1 MHSYKLGERH
11 QSIFVCNYATI
22 WNGKWG
28 SAMAVN
34 CFKCRHFFTTWDAS
48 NPRGCKAYGFKT
60 KELPSTLVKRTS
72 GMDCLKFEPKQAEGH
87 KR

>member
-1 MHSYKLGERH
+1 
-11 QSIFVCNYATI
+11 
-22 WNGKWG
+22 
-28 SAMAVN
+28 MAVN

-60 KELPSTLVKRTS
+60 KELPSALVNRTS
-72 GMDCLKFEPKQAEGH
+72 GMECLKFEPKQVEGH